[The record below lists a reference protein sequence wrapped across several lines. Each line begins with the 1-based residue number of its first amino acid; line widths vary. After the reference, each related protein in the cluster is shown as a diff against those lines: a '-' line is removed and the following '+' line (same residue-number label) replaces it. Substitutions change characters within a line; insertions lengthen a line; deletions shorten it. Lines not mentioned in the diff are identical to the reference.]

1 MQEGLVRKLQVKSQ
15 TGDYEVIIG
24 SGLLQ
29 QIDYYMSN
37 CIEQNAPLFLVY
49 DEALEPLGYP
59 AQVKSALENR
69 YPVMVSFAIP
79 SGENSKSLAMAGQLY
94 QVAVNAGLDRKAV
107 FLALGGGVTG
117 DLAGFVAAT
126 YMRGVRFI
134 QIPTTLLAHDSS
146 IGGKVAVN
154 LPEGKNLVG
163 AFHSPELV
171 IYDVKLLESLPGR
184 EMASGMAEA
193 IKHGMIMSPELFH
206 YIEENA
212 EDLLNNNQDKLTDL
226 LYMSCQVKAEVVSQ
240 DEKETGLRAILN
252 FGHTVGHAIEAMEYG
267 AYTHGEA
274 VAIGMMVETE
284 IANLM
289 GLTNRDLKDRLG
301 SILTRCQLPTTLPDT
316 LKTIEEQNALVDQ
329 MRRDKKAELRSLAF
343 VMPSEIGAVKIM
355 KDVPEDIV
363 RQALLS

>member
-1 MQEGLVRKLQVKSQ
+1 MIRKLKVQSQ

-24 SGLLQ
+24 SGLLAH
-29 QIDYYMSN
+29 IDEYLSSV
-37 CIEQNAPLFLVY
+37 IEHNAPLFLVY
-49 DEALEPLGYP
+49 DEALDPLGYP
-59 AQVKSALENR
+59 EQVKTSLENR
-69 YPVMVSFAIP
+69 YPVMASFAIP
-79 SGENSKSLAMAGQLY
+79 SGEHSKSLEMAGQLY
-94 QVAVNAGLDRKAV
+94 QVAIKAGLDRKAV

-171 IYDVKLLESLPGR
+171 IYDVKLLESLPDR

-193 IKHGMIMSPELFH
+193 IKHGMIMSPALFY
-206 YIEENA
+206 YIEESA
-212 EDLLNNNQDKLTDL
+212 EDLLQKDQNKLTNL
-226 LYMSCQVKAEVVSQ
+226 LYMSCQVKANVVSQ

-267 AYTHGEA
+267 TYTHGEA

-284 IANLM
+284 ISHLL
-289 GLTNRDLKDRLG
+289 GLSEPGIKERLG
-301 SILTRCQLPTTLPDT
+301 QLLTRCHLPTSLPDA
-316 LKTIEEQNALVDQ
+316 LKTSEEQEALVDQ

-343 VMPSEIGAVKIM
+343 VMPSVVGEVKM
-355 KDVPEDIV
+355 MRDVPEDIV
-363 RQALLS
+363 KRALMS